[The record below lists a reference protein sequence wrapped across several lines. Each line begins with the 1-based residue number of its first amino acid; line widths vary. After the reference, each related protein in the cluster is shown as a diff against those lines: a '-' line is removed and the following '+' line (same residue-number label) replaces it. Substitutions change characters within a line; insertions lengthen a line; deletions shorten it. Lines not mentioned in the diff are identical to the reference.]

1 VHHRV
6 FELKDEIALSIS
18 DSDSDDDDA
27 NLRNNKDFIQK
38 LAYFVDTFEKLT

>member
-38 LAYFVDTFEKLT
+38 VALVDFC